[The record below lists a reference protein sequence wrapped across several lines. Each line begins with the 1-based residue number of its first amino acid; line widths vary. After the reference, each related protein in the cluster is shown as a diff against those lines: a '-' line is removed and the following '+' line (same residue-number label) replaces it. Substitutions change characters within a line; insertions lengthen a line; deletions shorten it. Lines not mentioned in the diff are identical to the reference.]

1 MYLMNE
7 NFFGI
12 VGEISVS
19 KKLNIKKKKICYLKR
34 VF

>member
-12 VGEISVS
+12 EREISVS
-19 KKLNIKKKKICYLKR
+19 KKLNIKLKKKFVI
-34 VF
+34 